1 MRKESILILLFLCF
15 GFLSCDDFGIK
26 SIDTGMYIMLP
37 ANIDKNEIKVYIDG
51 KETMLFDKF
60 SIDENKNFSSEQ
72 IFASDSDNIFD
83 TKFINEFEE
92 YKRPIIYVM
101 NSDYLETSKNY
112 KDEFLI
118 EINND
123 GQNPEKFSFVFAKNQ
138 LKAMNDYRY
147 EDLSFDSENGKIYC
161 LFFYYYTV
169 SI

>member
-1 MRKESILILLFLCF
+1 MNKILV
-15 GFLSCDDFGIK
+15 SR
-26 SIDTGMYIMLP
+26 
-37 ANIDKNEIKVYIDG
+37 DKII
-51 KETMLFDKF
+51 
-60 SIDENKNFSSEQ
+60 
-72 IFASDSDNIFD
+72 SDSDNIFV
-83 TKFINEFEE
+83 TKFIIDFEE

-101 NSDYLETSKNY
+101 TSDYLETSKNY